1 MACQVQH
8 RVIGVLDTALTQ
20 LDATIS
26 SGEIPTRLK
35 LIEVSIVARIQDD
48 YMTRLRTKVPML

>member
-26 SGEIPTRLK
+26 SGENSNASQAYRGLDSRQNPG
-35 LIEVSIVARIQDD
+35 
-48 YMTRLRTKVPML
+48 